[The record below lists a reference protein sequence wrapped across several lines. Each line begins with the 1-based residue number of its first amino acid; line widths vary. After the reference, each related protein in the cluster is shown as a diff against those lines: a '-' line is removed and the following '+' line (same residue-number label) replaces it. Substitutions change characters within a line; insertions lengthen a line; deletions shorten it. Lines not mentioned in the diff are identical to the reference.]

1 MKSMRTDPEL
11 IYEKL
16 APEQQ
21 TIWDCIGAEAYLK
34 LVERFGGFALYIAKI
49 DTIERLSR
57 DEKIRNEFN
66 GVNFRY
72 LAAKY
77 NLSER
82 TIRMIVSDIY
92 EEARNAPMEGQ
103 ISFFEAKD

>member
-1 MKSMRTDPEL
+1 MRTDPEL
-11 IYEKL
+11 IYGKL

-21 TIWDCIGAEAYLK
+21 AIWDCIGSEAYLK
-34 LVERFGGFALYIAKI
+34 LVSQFGGMSVYVAKI

-57 DEKIRNEFN
+57 DEKIRGEFN
-66 GVNFRY
+66 GVNFKY

-82 TIRMIVSDIY
+82 TIRMIVGDII
-92 EEARNAPMEGQ
+92 EEVRNAPMEGQ
-103 ISFFEAKD
+103 VTFDDLL